1 MLWNPS
7 QVWQWL
13 DWFTEQVGFNPLN
26 KFKWQVSGIQLCAL
40 SKEDFLER
48 CPPGLGEALHSQLCL
63 LKAKAAWSHIAHISP
78 AVELPT
84 HMFGSSPFVWPSAAD
99 LLNNTDG
106 GFWPL
111 MQSFFP
117 RSFQTSGPVQRLL
130 GFNSLS
136 PTPLPLPF
144 STVPSYCASTKNFTA
159 ESKLDFSSCITNTQ
173 GQCFTQ
179 SHPGILGQTT
189 PNSPS
194 SPAIRLQNTSVP
206 PYTVSQRHSSVA
218 VPTASVSSK
227 TTAPS
232 QIPTS
237 LQRLVRGNLSATL
250 PLISSPI
257 PQSKSISEIQ
267 QLEKRCI
274 HSNRRRPPIPLS
286 IKSTSLTATQS
297 DEVVSTPATPLSPYC
312 GQQGM
317 FCCRT
322 QNSYHLF
329 PSVYILSP

>member
-1 MLWNPS
+1 MHPQRIS
-7 QVWQWL
+7 QQVFL
-13 DWFTEQVGFNPLN
+13 ITACGRITEVQN
-26 KFKWQVSGIQLCAL
+26 KGSTCILC
-40 SKEDFLER
+40 
-48 CPPGLGEALHSQLCL
+48 GLY
-63 LKAKAAWSHIAHISP
+63 
-78 AVELPT
+78 LP
-84 HMFGSSPFVWPSAAD
+84 VC
-99 LLNNTDG
+99 N
-106 GFWPL
+106 
-111 MQSFFP
+111 
-117 RSFQTSGPVQRLL
+117 
-130 GFNSLS
+130 S
-136 PTPLPLPF
+136 PTSFVHVSFPPF
-144 STVPSYCASTKNFTA
+144 ITSCILRST